1 MAEGKGLL
9 FVTMQPPEGLEEE
22 FNDWYDTE
30 HVPERAG
37 LPGFE
42 TARRFVCIEGWPRY
56 LALYD
61 LAEVGALH
69 TPEYLAVAGDSSSPW
84 TKRVTGRV
92 RGLCRMEATQVFP
105 GGAITGA
112 QGPAARLVVLRFHG
126 APASAEAALANGLCE
141 VFGGRETAQLRVF
154 RSTEAGATA
163 YIAIAELRTASA
175 RTPDLAPLGDAARFL
190 DLANVYIPYFARG
203 RAG

>member
-1 MAEGKGLL
+1 ME
-9 FVTMQPPEGLEEE
+9 PPEGMEEE
-22 FNDWYDTE
+22 FNDWYDME

-61 LAEVGALH
+61 LAKVAALR

-92 RGLCRMEATQVFP
+92 RGLCRMEAAQVFP
-105 GGAITGA
+105 GQAITGA
-112 QGPAARLVVLRFHG
+112 AGPAARLIVLRFRG
-126 APASAEAALANGLCE
+126 APASAEGALVNGLRAA
-141 VFGGRETAQLRVF
+141 FGGRETAQLRVF
-154 RSTEAGATA
+154 RSTEGGAHD
-163 YIAIAELRTASA
+163 YLAIAELRSAMASP
-175 RTPDLAPLGDAARFL
+175 PDLAPLGEAARHL
-190 DLANVYIPYFARG
+190 DLSNVYIPYFAKG
-203 RAG
+203 RAA

>member
-1 MAEGKGLL
+1 MADGKGLL
-9 FVTMQPPEGLEEE
+9 FVTMQPPEGMEEE

-30 HVPERAG
+30 HVPERAA

-61 LAEVGALH
+61 LTQVGALY
-69 TPEYLAVAGDSSSPW
+69 TPEYLAVAGDRSSPW

-92 RGLCRMEATQVFP
+92 RGLCRMEATQIFP

-112 QGPAARLVVLRFHG
+112 QGPAARLRVLRFHG
-126 APASAEAALANGLCE
+126 APASAEAALVNGL
-141 VFGGRETAQLRVF
+141 REAFAARELAQLRVV
-154 RSTEAGATA
+154 RSTDGGANA
-163 YIAIAELRTASA
+163 YIAVAELRTAA
-175 RTPDLAPLGDAARFL
+175 APAPDLAPLGEAARFL
-190 DLANVYIPYFARG
+190 DLSNVYIPYFARG

>member
-1 MAEGKGLL
+1 MPEGKGLL
-9 FVTMQPPEGLEEE
+9 FVTMQPPEGMEEE

-61 LAEVGALH
+61 LTEVGALH
-69 TPEYLAVAGDSSSPW
+69 TPEYLAVAGDRSSPW

-92 RGLCRMEATQVFP
+92 RGLCRMEATQIFP
-105 GGAITGA
+105 GQAVTGA

-126 APASAEAALANGLCE
+126 APASLESALVNGVRE
-141 VFGGRETAQLRVF
+141 VFGGRETAQLRAF
-154 RSTEAGATA
+154 RSAEADANA
-163 YIAIAELRTASA
+163 YVAIAELRSA
-175 RTPDLAPLGDAARFL
+175 AAPAPDLAPLGEAARFL

-203 RAG
+203 RAA